1 MTVPGEITQLL
12 AAAGRGEASAM
23 DRLFPLV
30 YSELRGM
37 ARRRL
42 GGRRPG
48 QTLDTTALVHEAY
61 LKLVDQTQARWND
74 RSHFLAVSAIAMRH
88 ILVDYARRRAA
99 QKRGGDEQHVVLEEG
114 ELGVAARAEEI
125 LAIDQAL
132 SSLGELNGRLSKLV
146 ELRFFAGLSVE
157 ETAKVLEV
165 SERTVKRDWRKAK
178 AYLYR
183 ELSSSS

>member
-1 MTVPGEITQLL
+1 MTDPGEITQLL
-12 AAAGRGEASAM
+12 VAARQGEPKAM

-30 YSELRGM
+30 YNELHGM

-42 GGRRPG
+42 SGRRPG

-61 LKLVDQTQARWND
+61 LKMVDQTQARWND

-88 ILVDYARRRAA
+88 ILVDYARRKAA
-99 QKRGGDEQHVVLEEG
+99 QKRGGEEQHVVLEEG
-114 ELGVAARAEEI
+114 ELGVAARVEEI

-132 SSLGELNGRLSKLV
+132 TSLAERSERLSKLV

-157 ETAKVLEV
+157 ETAGVLEV

-183 ELSSSS
+183 ELSSSA